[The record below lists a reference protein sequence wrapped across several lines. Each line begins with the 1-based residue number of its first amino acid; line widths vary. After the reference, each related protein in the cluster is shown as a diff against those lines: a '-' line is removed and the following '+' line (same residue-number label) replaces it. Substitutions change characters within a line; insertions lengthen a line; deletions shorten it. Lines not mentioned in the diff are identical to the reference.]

1 MSVQIRNYKDEDF
14 KMIAKW
20 WTDVNENGPL
30 PGMMPEESTFI
41 LEWDG
46 VAIAALTAL
55 ETNTKG
61 ISYLEG
67 YIGNPMKGLASIR
80 RELAP
85 MLWNHAFKYL
95 KDKGF
100 ERVLCV
106 TSHEKLVTRYEQL
119 GMTKLSSG
127 YTALAKELV

>member
-1 MSVQIRNYKDEDF
+1 MIKIRNYTDNDF
-14 KMIAKW
+14 KMISKW
-20 WTDVNENGPL
+20 WKDANENGPL
-30 PGMMPEESTFI
+30 PGMMPEESTFV

-67 YIGNPMKGLASIR
+67 YIGNPLPELHAIR

-85 MLWNHAFKYL
+85 QLWNHAFRYL
-95 KDKGF
+95 KEKGF
-100 ERVLCV
+100 ERVICLAG
-106 TSHEKLVTRYEQL
+106 HERLVARYEQL
-119 GMTKLSSG
+119 GMTALSG
-127 YTALAKELV
+127 AYTALSKELI